1 MKSDVVLSN
10 IDMKGTQPA
19 AKSAGESGEARKYWR
34 LLEPIHEAIGANT
47 AATVC
52 VASVACGCELMSSCD
67 FCLMTLGLLTM
78 TVGGNC

>member
-1 MKSDVVLSN
+1 MLLKNDMVLAHSLQR
-10 IDMKGTQPA
+10 KVEERVE
-19 AKSAGESGEARKYWR
+19 KRESGPEVDTTQ
-34 LLEPIHEAIGANT
+34 EAIGANT